1 MSRKISKLEQFV
13 KLFGL
18 IFIVL
23 GVMTMYFTYTSP
35 ELSNPEVTLFN
46 GIGLALII
54 IGITIAIVKVKEK

>member
-35 ELSNPEVTLFN
+35 ELSNSEGTLFN

-54 IGITIAIVKVKEK
+54 IGLTIAIVKVKK